1 VKKGSAMAKRK
12 KLNAINIYDIKKY
25 LNKEKPLPIYYF
37 FGKDNFAKDAV
48 VKMVLD
54 NYSGLVLSDFD
65 RETIECSKNTTIDQI
80 VSLASAFPFGGEKKI
95 VVVKNFEQIKNKK
108 TFLSYV
114 QSPSDFTIL
123 VILDNSE
130 TLYETELSRELN
142 NNRYIFQA
150 AGLSGRNWNDW
161 IISRA
166 RELKLKISGIN
177 SQLLLELVGEDKS
190 LLLRQLEKFADY
202 LGEDKEITKEL
213 ITELAS
219 KTKGYTIFDLQEAV
233 MAGDKAE
240 ALKIGKNILNS
251 GVDIGMIVN
260 SLANF
265 IYLTALSYEL
275 KRTENN
281 ANKEAGK
288 LHQHPYYYGKARN
301 AKYFSTNGIMKLERV
316 FSALLN
322 ADLSI
327 KTSAAD
333 SETVFV
339 SLISGMFIED

>member
-1 VKKGSAMAKRK
+1 MAKRK
-12 KLNAINIYDIKKY
+12 KLNALNIYEINKY
-25 LNKEKPLPIYYF
+25 LNKENPLPIYYF

-48 VKMVLD
+48 VKIVLK
-54 NYSGLVLSDFD
+54 NYSDFISSDFD
-65 RETIECSKNTTIDQI
+65 SEVIDCSKNTTIDQI
-80 VSLASAFPFGGEKKI
+80 ISLASAFPFGGDKKI
-95 VVVKNFEQIKNKK
+95 VVVKNFDQIKNKK
-108 TFLSYV
+108 ALLQYV
-114 QSPSDFTIL
+114 KSPSDFTIL

-130 TLYETELSRELN
+130 VLYETELNNELN
-142 NNRYIFQA
+142 SHKYIFHA
-150 AGLSGRNWNDW
+150 AGLSGSSWNDW

-177 SQLLLELVGEDKS
+177 SQLLLELVGENKS

-219 KTKGYTIFDLQEAV
+219 KTKGYTIFDLQDAV
-233 MAGDKAE
+233 MSGNKAK

-260 SLANF
+260 SLANL
-265 IYLTALSYEL
+265 IYLTALGFEL

-281 ANKEAGK
+281 SKKEAGI
-288 LHQHPYYYGKARN
+288 LHLHPFYYGKARN
-301 AKYFSTNGIMKLERV
+301 AKYFSTDGIAKLEQV
-316 FSALLN
+316 FSALLK
-322 ADLSI
+322 ADLAI

-333 SETVFV
+333 GETVFV
-339 SLISGMFIED
+339 SLISGMFYHD